1 MQALEFWKTVV
12 ADKVGLLERL
22 LGLLR
27 DHGIRYCVVGGQAV
41 NAYADP
47 VVSIDLYLVMAV
59 DQRGRAE
66 GLLRQ
71 AFTVEHFPPS
81 LNGSL
86 PGSRLRVQVQTDP
99 RYAPFVERAELR
111 DVMDLRLPVARI
123 EDVLQGKIWAVMD
136 PERRASKRQ
145 KDLADIARLLE
156 ARPAL
161 REQVPSE
168 VLSMLL

>member
-12 ADKVGLLERL
+12 AEKVGLLERL

-47 VVSIDLYLVMAV
+47 VVSIDLDLVMAV